1 MGAKGI
7 KITELDFFIILIFGI
22 LALSTFVLLNSMMNL
37 KFLGALDQFSTQT
50 NFNNSGD
57 FVSIL
62 IPARNEAN
70 NIGDCLESII
80 SQDFESFE
88 VIILD
93 DRSTDGTVK
102 VVESFLGSNQFV
114 RLVKGK
120 DLPDGWVGK
129 NWACH
134 QLSEHA
140 KGQLILFMDADTKL
154 VNSSVLSNAVTHIE
168 NKQVDLITLM
178 PQRESGSLVEKFM
191 YIFIDWILF
200 SMMPINIAHKSS
212 NMYLCATFGQFMLFR
227 RNAFDQIGGYLEIF
241 DNPLDD
247 FTLGRLIKKM
257 GLKWML
263 FNGIRSIKVQPYSGN
278 SDAFKSISRSVF
290 PAFNYSV
297 FSFASFVLSVF
308 LIGLFPVLVI
318 LFAYFGI
325 FFESNL
331 VFYAGIAYLMN
342 LLSWLIVCLKFRHN
356 LLFGFLNPIA
366 TFLMIIV
373 AIHSIFSYCLKITT
387 WKGRNIIGFKL
398 RL

>member
-1 MGAKGI
+1 
-7 KITELDFFIILIFGI
+7 
-22 LALSTFVLLNSMMNL
+22 MNL

-178 PQRESGSLVEKFM
+178 PKRESGSLVEKFM
-191 YIFIDWILF
+191 YIFIDWSLF
-200 SMMPINIAHKSS
+200 RMMPINI
-212 NMYLCATFGQFMLFR
+212 
-227 RNAFDQIGGYLEIF
+227 
-241 DNPLDD
+241 
-247 FTLGRLIKKM
+247 
-257 GLKWML
+257 
-263 FNGIRSIKVQPYSGN
+263 V
-278 SDAFKSISRSVF
+278 
-290 PAFNYSV
+290 
-297 FSFASFVLSVF
+297 
-308 LIGLFPVLVI
+308 
-318 LFAYFGI
+318 
-325 FFESNL
+325 
-331 VFYAGIAYLMN
+331 
-342 LLSWLIVCLKFRHN
+342 
-356 LLFGFLNPIA
+356 
-366 TFLMIIV
+366 
-373 AIHSIFSYCLKITT
+373 
-387 WKGRNIIGFKL
+387 
-398 RL
+398 